1 MKQKNGIRKVDHDRG
16 QIAAEIY
23 NKAHVSSVS
32 LSSETSLSSSIG
44 LFSCR
49 EIYLLVLPSIFL
61 SRTIKAEIFPPCNWT
76 PQLDG
81 VMGLS
86 S

>member
-1 MKQKNGIRKVDHDRG
+1 M
-16 QIAAEIY
+16 
-23 NKAHVSSVS
+23 SSVNPS
-32 LSSETSLSSSIG
+32 LETSLGSSNG

-61 SRTIKAEIFPPCNWT
+61 SRTIKAEIFSPCNWK